1 MIMKKLVL
9 LILSVSAISSLSAQ
23 VGKKIKGNGNKISE
37 QRSVGPYDG
46 IGLSGWFNVELVS
59 GNEGDLTLKG
69 DENLL
74 EHLETV
80 VKNGTLY
87 IRPEKG
93 YNLQSGS
100 WNSGGITITVPVK
113 SINEIALSG
122 SGSITSRT
130 KITADFFKIGMSGS
144 GESELDISA
153 EEIKVA
159 LSGSGDISL
168 KGEAKHLELQ
178 VSGSGGVRAY
188 ELQAQDTEAIISGS
202 ANIYITATASLTAR
216 VSGSGDV
223 HYRGNP
229 SKIDSKTIGSGNVS
243 AEN

>member
-1 MIMKKLVL
+1 MKKLIIL
-9 LILSVSAISSLSAQ
+9 LLSFSAISSLSAQ
-23 VGKKIKGNGNKISE
+23 VGKKIKGNGNKITE

-46 IGLSGWFNVELVS
+46 IGLSGWFDVALVS

-113 SINEIALSG
+113 SIREISMSG
-122 SGSITSRT
+122 SGSISGQP
-130 KITADFFKIGMSGS
+130 KITADFFKLSMSGS
-144 GESELDISA
+144 GESELNLAA
-153 EEIKVA
+153 EEVKVA
-159 LSGSGDISL
+159 LSGSGDIIL
-168 KGEAKHLELQ
+168 KGEAKHLEIQ
-178 VSGSGGVRAY
+178 ISGSGDIRAY
-188 ELQAQDTEAIISGS
+188 ELEAQDAEAIISGS
-202 ANIYITATASLTAR
+202 ADVYVTATASLTAR

-229 SKIDSKTIGSGNVS
+229 AKIDSKTSGSGNVS
-243 AEN
+243 ADN